1 MSRMASSLLLLK
13 ALWMTLSSVPSSNL
27 ASTAARS
34 SFRNAWRTGSCSLP
48 MRSLCSPTTA
58 QKSVASVTRMNGSRL
73 AGCGHSFI
81 TEVPASLRSW

>member
-13 ALWMTLSSVPSSNL
+13 ALWMSGVSASM

-34 SFRNAWRTGSCSLP
+34 SSRNAWRTGSRLP
-48 MRSLCSPTTA
+48 FMRSLCCPTTA
-58 QKSVASVTRMNGSRL
+58 QKSVASVMRIKGSRL